1 MFLWLDRGLNISL
14 FVNWL
19 TPAKKRR
26 RRKPIKLS
34 KLITWLP
41 SRLTQFFL
49 KASCH
54 SDQKSVKKRYV
65 TKTCEHKGEKTG
77 FIACFVHQCDCW
89 KKENPKKKR
98 KDHPRRL
105 LKERKFLKGECLNFA
120 KFLLSCNSKG
130 NVWPKT
136 HYFVAQWS
144 CFLTYLNLLNTVAWI
159 LIVFFLEMFSGSERI
174 VNKTS
179 TLFYNHPT
187 SRVARK

>member
-1 MFLWLDRGLNISL
+1 M
-14 FVNWL
+14 
-19 TPAKKRR
+19 KR
-26 RRKPIKLS
+26 
-34 KLITWLP
+34 
-41 SRLTQFFL
+41 Q
-49 KASCH
+49 H
-54 SDQKSVKKRYV
+54 V
-65 TKTCEHKGEKTG
+65 TKTSQHKGEKTG
-77 FIACFVHQCDCW
+77 LTACFVHQFDCW

-159 LIVFFLEMFSGSERI
+159 LIVFFLEIFSGSERI

-179 TLFYNHPT
+179 TLFHNHPT

>member
-1 MFLWLDRGLNISL
+1 MAAFAPDSIFFWKLLATRI
-14 FVNWL
+14 
-19 TPAKKRR
+19 KKGWRNDML
-26 RRKPIKLS
+26 RKL
-34 KLITWLP
+34 
-41 SRLTQFFL
+41 
-49 KASCH
+49 ASI
-54 SDQKSVKKRYV
+54 
-65 TKTCEHKGEKTG
+65 KGEKTG

-159 LIVFFLEMFSGSERI
+159 LIVFFLEIFSGS
-174 VNKTS
+174 
-179 TLFYNHPT
+179 
-187 SRVARK
+187 